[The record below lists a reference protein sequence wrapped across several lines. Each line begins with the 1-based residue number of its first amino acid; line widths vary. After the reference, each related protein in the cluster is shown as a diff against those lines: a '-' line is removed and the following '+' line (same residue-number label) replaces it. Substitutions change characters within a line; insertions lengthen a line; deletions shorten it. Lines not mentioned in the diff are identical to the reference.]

1 MNRHG
6 RECWTL
12 NDFVTAGWVHDLL
25 LHSCMVAGG
34 VPVVENYPKK
44 LQKLKN
50 HSDLR

>member
-12 NDFVTAGWVHDLL
+12 NDFVTAEWVHDLL
-25 LHSCMVAGG
+25 LHMVARG